1 MPTPSAHKT
10 AAVPAAPHA
19 TGDRLRGRLMA
30 QALGKLL
37 DRVRGAREVLPH
49 LAALERGLVDG
60 GTVVID
66 RVPRVGLAK
75 LCSQLSSLP
84 LPDDDPALHDLLT
97 RLMDALEG
105 RKPAPASA
113 PAPVRPP
120 APPPAP
126 ARPPP
131 RPVLQDRDDYPFD
144 MERTVVIQEVSHSDF
159 MKVASGEA
167 TVQRR
172 ES

>member
-1 MPTPSAHKT
+1 MSTPTPSST
-10 AAVPAAPHA
+10 APAPAGA
-19 TGDRLRGRLMA
+19 AASSDRVRGRLMA

-37 DRVRGAREVLPH
+37 DRVRGARDVLPH
-49 LAALERGLVDG
+49 LAALERGLLDG

-66 RVPRVGLAK
+66 RVPRQGLAK

-97 RLMDALEG
+97 RLMDVLEG
-105 RKPAPASA
+105 RKPA
-113 PAPVRPP
+113 
-120 APPPAP
+120 PPAP

-131 RPVLQDRDDYPFD
+131 RPVLHDRDDMPFD
-144 MERTVVIQEVSHSDF
+144 MERTVVIEEVSHSDF
-159 MKVASGEA
+159 MKVSRGES
-167 TVQRR
+167 TTQRR

>member
-1 MPTPSAHKT
+1 MPNPPPSPT
-10 AAVPAAPHA
+10 AASPAAAPVSS
-19 TGDRLRGRLMA
+19 DRLRGRLMA

-37 DRVRGAREVLPH
+37 DRVRGARDVLPH

-66 RVPRVGLAK
+66 RAPRAGLAK

-97 RLMDALEG
+97 RLMDALES
-105 RKPAPASA
+105 R
-113 PAPVRPP
+113 RP
-120 APPPAP
+120 APPPTP
-126 ARPPP
+126 AKPLL
-131 RPVLQDRDDYPFD
+131 RPVLHDRDDLPFD
-144 MERTVVIQEVSHSDF
+144 MERTVVIEEVSHSDF
-159 MKVASGEA
+159 MRVSRGES

>member
-1 MPTPSAHKT
+1 MPKPQDSAT
-10 AAVPAAPHA
+10 APVPAAAPA
-19 TGDRLRGRLMA
+19 SGDRLRGRLMA
-30 QALGKLL
+30 QALGRLL

-49 LAALERGLVDG
+49 LAALERGLADG
-60 GTVVID
+60 GTGVID
-66 RVPRVGLAK
+66 RVPRAGLAK

-84 LPDDDPALHDLLT
+84 LPDDDPALHELLT

-105 RKPAPASA
+105 RKPA
-113 PAPVRPP
+113 
-120 APPPAP
+120 PAP

-144 MERTVVIQEVSHSDF
+144 IERTVVIEEVSHSDF
-159 MKVASGEA
+159 MKVARGEA
-167 TVQRR
+167 TIERH